1 MAAVGKFM
9 GLLEL
14 IGLKRRSPDVADLY
28 ACIVAQA
35 RQKLF
40 YQEYGVPDTPNGRF
54 EMITLHAYFVM
65 RRLKE
70 IGEGGT
76 DLSQALFDHFFTD
89 MDRNLREMGVGDL
102 SVGKKIK
109 SLAISVYGRIKAY
122 DDGLAGEAGDLADA
136 LIRNLY
142 ADVSPEDAQVSRMET
157 YVRANIAASTGW
169 TFSAIQSGK
178 VEFAATNAG

>member
-1 MAAVGKFM
+1 M

-14 IGLKRRSPDVADLY
+14 IGLKRRAPEVGDLY

-35 RQKLF
+35 RQKPF
-40 YQEYGVPDTPNGRF
+40 YQDFGVPDTPNGRF

-70 IGEGGT
+70 IGEEGT

-122 DDGLAGEAGDLADA
+122 DDGLAGEADELAEA
-136 LIRNLY
+136 LKRNLY
-142 ADVSPEDAQVSRMET
+142 ADVTPEDDQVRDMDA
-157 YVRANIAASTGW
+157 YVRANVAASSNW
-169 TFSAIQSGK
+169 DFAAIQAGK
-178 VEFAATNAG
+178 IEFAGMDAG